1 MDELLSR
8 YGNPTPVSG
17 ITDIVVGFNSCT
29 CSGNQVDATKEVGV
43 EMICSEFENLSNDTT
58 SSLYNYHRQSHLV
71 EHCSIDWQLLMEN

>member
-43 EMICSEFENLSNDTT
+43 EMI
-58 SSLYNYHRQSHLV
+58 
-71 EHCSIDWQLLMEN
+71 